1 VTDYDKLIGTE
12 GLHAAEGAVVAPL
25 LRLYLS
31 RGDFP
36 TGKKLEMPGLG
47 SREPDGWFHPSSH
60 PTMDERKLYHYLAEP
75 KLWVPED
82 FSFELRMS
90 VTVGTLMHGIV
101 QVILEDLGLWQMPT
115 GTCPCCNRPHGR
127 RRGQCS
133 EPGVWDPVLGR
144 RGHMDGVL
152 LTKQFGM
159 VGYDLKTMNHFSIA
173 KMPDMD
179 CDYMRAKHPY
189 YYGQMQ
195 EYMALSGLRM
205 MVMVFMGMGLP
216 WHIREV
222 QVPYDEQYVM
232 ELEAKY
238 RRVRA
243 AVAAGQPPDPCCGPR
258 TPQSKSCSA
267 SNCYIKKI

>member
-1 VTDYDKLIGTE
+1 MIDYDKVIGTE

-36 TGKKLEMPGLG
+36 TGKKLDMPGMG
-47 SREPDGWFHPSSH
+47 HREPDGWFHPSSH
-60 PTMDERKLYHYLAEP
+60 PTMDERRLYHYLADPLRWQAEP
-75 KLWVPED
+75 

-90 VTVGTLMHGIV
+90 VTIGTLMHGIV
-101 QVILEDLGLWQMPT
+101 QVILEDLGLWQMPK
-115 GTCPCCNRPHGR
+115 GTCPCCGKTYGR
-127 RRGQCS
+127 RKGQCS
-133 EPGVWDPVLGR
+133 EPGVSDPVLKR

-152 LTKQFGM
+152 MTKQLGM

-179 CDYMRAKHPY
+179 VEYVKVKHPY

-195 EYMALSGLRM
+195 DYMAMSGLRM
-205 MVMVFMGMGLP
+205 MIMVFMGMGLP

-222 QVPYDEQYVM
+222 QVPYDEAYVIA
-232 ELEAKY
+232 LEAKY

-243 AVAAGQPPDPCCGPR
+243 ALEAGHPPDPCC
-258 TPQSKSCSA
+258 SA
-267 SNCYIKKI
+267 RSQTSRECPASTCYIKKI